1 MVMTRAEY
9 ILGLA
14 EDLDADHKIRKA
26 KELKD
31 YRTKKEYS
39 QRDMDRSAVKGG
51 AAVAGGLYAGHLTS
65 KAVKG
70 IHRQIQHSGGAKEV
84 ARNVVRN
91 IKGKAT
97 GES

>member
-1 MVMTRAEY
+1 MTRAEY

-14 EDLDADHKIRKA
+14 EDLDADHKIRQA

-39 QRDMDRSAVKGG
+39 QRDVDKAGVKGG
-51 AAVAGGLYAGHLTS
+51 LAVAGGLAAGHVAA
-65 KAVKG
+65 KGVKG
-70 IHRQIQHSGGAKEV
+70 VARQIQHRGGVGQMTKDAATALK
-84 ARNVVRN
+84 R
-91 IKGKAT
+91 KAT